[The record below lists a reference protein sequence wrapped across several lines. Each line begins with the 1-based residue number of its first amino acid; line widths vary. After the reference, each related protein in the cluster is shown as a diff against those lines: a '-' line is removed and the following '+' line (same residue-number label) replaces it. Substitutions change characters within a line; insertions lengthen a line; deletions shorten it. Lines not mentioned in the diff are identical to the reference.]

1 MRNGGRESERNKNKE
16 NLNEK
21 KTETEWAQGQ
31 TDSAWL
37 EAKISECNFINSC
50 VFQ

>member
-21 KTETEWAQGQ
+21 KTKKQWAQGQ
-31 TDSAWL
+31 TGSARL
-37 EAKISECNFINSC
+37 GAKISERNFINSC